1 MLTSLIRGCGGFM
14 WDVGPVMVAGL
25 VPRYPWKLAMW
36 SLFGNVLIYLLFFVQ
51 QLQLI
56 SAYLVSPDTFAYF
69 QLDIEQ

>member
-1 MLTSLIRGCGGFM
+1 M

-56 SAYLVSPDTFAYF
+56 SAYIVSPDTFAYF